1 MNHLLVHLN
10 QRLLAVVVGTVVSV
24 VSVVGVVVKGVVVV
38 AVEAVAVET
47 RIKEE

>member
-10 QRLLAVVVGTVVSV
+10 QRLLAVVVGTV